1 LFESHLAAL
10 TGQSW
15 FLAVD
20 LLGTFAFALSGV
32 IIAREENYSFFGCL
46 VMALLPGVGGGLIR
60 DVILDRSPPA
70 ILQSPVYV
78 LLIVATVGISIAFLK
93 TIDRLRGRSLLF
105 FDVVSWF
112 VRRRRRLPP
121 MKLLA
126 ICDAV
131 GLATFTVIG
140 VLVAHRFDAEPLWL
154 WGPAFAALTSSG
166 GGIVRDVVRA
176 RADNPTLKGAFY
188 AEISVFWG
196 MIYSLFILFLE
207 PMDWVTFP
215 VVLGVTLLVM
225 VGAFAMRM
233 IALKRGHRAPLVSAS
248 KAPVREDW

>member
-1 LFESHLAAL
+1 MAL
-10 TGQSW
+10 SGQSW

-60 DVILDRSPPA
+60 DIILDRSPPA

-78 LLIVATVGISIAFLK
+78 LLIMATVGISIAFLK
-93 TIDRLRGRSLLF
+93 TIDRLRGRSLIF
-105 FDVVSWF
+105 FDVVDWF
-112 VRRRRRLPP
+112 VRHRGRMSPRT
-121 MKLLA
+121 LLGVS
-126 ICDAV
+126 DAV

-140 VLVAHRFDAEPLWL
+140 VLVAHRMHAEPLWL

-196 MIYSLFILFLE
+196 LIYSLFILYLQ
-207 PMDWVTFP
+207 PIAMVTFP
-215 VVLGVTLLVM
+215 VILAVTLMVM

-233 IALKRGHRAPLVSAS
+233 IALKRGFRAPLVSAS
-248 KAPVREDW
+248 RPPAREDW

>member
-1 LFESHLAAL
+1 LIDHHLQAL
-10 TGQSW
+10 AGQDW

-70 ILQSPVYV
+70 IIESPVYV
-78 LLIVATVGISIAFLK
+78 LLILATVALSIGFLK
-93 TIDRLRGRSLLF
+93 TIDRLRGRSLVF
-105 FDVVSWF
+105 FDLVAWF
-112 VRRRRRLPP
+112 VQQRSRLPP
-121 MKLLA
+121 MMLLGVSDA
-126 ICDAV
+126 I

-140 VLVAHRFDAEPLWL
+140 VLVAHRYDADPLWL

-196 MIYSLFILFLE
+196 AVYSVFIVWIE
-207 PMDWVTFP
+207 PLAWVTLP
-215 VVLGVTLLVM
+215 VIIAATLFVM
-225 VGAFAMRM
+225 LGAFSMRMVAMR
-233 IALKRGHRAPLVSAS
+233 RNYRAPFVSAGRM
-248 KAPVREDW
+248 APRENW

>member
-1 LFESHLAAL
+1 MFESHLAAL

-105 FDVVSWF
+105 FDVVSW
-112 VRRRRRLPP
+112 
-121 MKLLA
+121 
-126 ICDAV
+126 
-131 GLATFTVIG
+131 
-140 VLVAHRFDAEPLWL
+140 
-154 WGPAFAALTSSG
+154 
-166 GGIVRDVVRA
+166 VRA
-176 RADNPTLKGAFY
+176 PAPAPAADEA
-188 AEISVFWG
+188 A
-196 MIYSLFILFLE
+196 
-207 PMDWVTFP
+207 
-215 VVLGVTLLVM
+215 
-225 VGAFAMRM
+225 
-233 IALKRGHRAPLVSAS
+233 GHL
-248 KAPVREDW
+248 

>member
-1 LFESHLAAL
+1 MIEHHLSTL
-10 TGQSW
+10 SGQGW

-32 IIAREENYSFFGCL
+32 IIAREEDYSYFGCL

-70 ILQSPVYV
+70 ILQSPIYV
-78 LLIVATVGISIAFLK
+78 LLIVATVGVSIAFLK
-93 TIDRLRGRSLLF
+93 LVDRLRGRSLLF
-105 FDVVSWF
+105 FDVVDWF
-112 VRRRRRLPP
+112 VRHRNRLSPT
-121 MKLLA
+121 LLLGVSDA
-126 ICDAV
+126 I

-140 VLVAHRFDAEPLWL
+140 VLVAHRMDAHPLWL

-188 AEISVFWG
+188 AEISVLWG
-196 MIYSLFILFLE
+196 LIYSLFILYLQ
-207 PMDWVTFP
+207 PMAMVTFP
-215 VVLGVTLLVM
+215 VVLAVTLVVM

-233 IALKRGHRAPLVSAS
+233 IAMRRGYRAPLVSPG
-248 KAPVREDW
+248 KRVVREDW